1 MRLLKKGIVGRTVEI
16 TLDGAIIQLI
26 ESIESG
32 IEPFEGTINGQP
44 YTEIDDDPESYRRK
58 FARWL
63 IGLDWSNLLQL

>member
-1 MRLLKKGIVGRTVEI
+1 MRLLKRGMVGRAVEI

-32 IEPFEGTINGQP
+32 IESFQGTVNGQP
-44 YTEIDDDPESYRRK
+44 YTDIVSDPESYGRK

-63 IGLDWSNLLQL
+63 IGLDWSNLLEL

>member
-1 MRLLKKGIVGRTVEI
+1 MRLLKRGVVGRAVQI
-16 TLDGAIIQLI
+16 TLDGAIIELI

-32 IEPFEGTINGQP
+32 IESFEGTINGES
-44 YTEIDDDPESYRRK
+44 YTEIGDDPESYGRK